1 MTIADDLARDGL
13 VEKESVAALQLDSE
27 HPQVW
32 DLPVRIFHWT
42 LVAAIVSAFI
52 TNRLGV
58 AYFKYHVWSGYA
70 VIILVAFRIIWGIVG
85 TRYAR
90 FSQFLKG
97 PTATFRYAL
106 GLLGR
111 RAPSYAGHNPLG
123 ACMVVTLLAALS
135 VQAISG
141 LFGNDE
147 IFNIGPLAGYIS
159 TDLSLQLTTLHR
171 RLFYWIAAAAAIH
184 VLAVIAHY
192 VFSRENL
199 VRAMITGRK
208 PPHCVSEGESI
219 ASSRVWLAALL
230 IITLTAALS
239 WIVIHAPLPI
249 DADS

>member
-1 MTIADDLARDGL
+1 
-13 VEKESVAALQLDSE
+13 
-27 HPQVW
+27 
-32 DLPVRIFHWT
+32 
-42 LVAAIVSAFI
+42 
-52 TNRLGV
+52 
-58 AYFKYHVWSGYA
+58 
-70 VIILVAFRIIWGIVG
+70 
-85 TRYAR
+85 
-90 FSQFLKG
+90 
-97 PTATFRYAL
+97 
-106 GLLGR
+106 
-111 RAPSYAGHNPLG
+111 
-123 ACMVVTLLAALS
+123 MVVALLVALS

-199 VRAMITGRK
+199 ILAMITGRK
-208 PPHCVSEGESI
+208 PHHTVPKSEGI
-219 ASSRVWLAALL
+219 ASSRVWLATLL
-230 IITLTAALS
+230 IIALTVALS